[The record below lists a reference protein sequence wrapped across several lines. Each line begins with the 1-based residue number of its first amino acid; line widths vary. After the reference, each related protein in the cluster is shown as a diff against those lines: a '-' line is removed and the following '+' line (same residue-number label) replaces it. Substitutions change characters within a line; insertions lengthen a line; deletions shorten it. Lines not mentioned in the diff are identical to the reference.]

1 MFELALY
8 ILDISQNSVA
18 AAAKH
23 IDISVIADSA
33 RDMLTVTIKDDG
45 KGMDAEFL
53 ARVTD
58 PFTTSR
64 TTRKVGMGLP
74 LFKMEAE
81 KTGGS
86 FSIESAPGK
95 GTTVKAE
102 FGLSSVDRLPL
113 GDLAS
118 CMSVLLAGTGYD
130 VRLRFAVDDRTYAF
144 DTEQVKRE
152 LDASELNEPIIVNYL
167 EAMIGEN
174 IQNVKKGVYL

>member
-23 IDISVIADSA
+23 IDITVSADTA
-33 RDMLTVTIKDDG
+33 RDILSVTIKDDG
-45 KGMDAEFL
+45 KGMDGEFL
-53 ARVTD
+53 AKVTD

-86 FSIESAPGK
+86 FSVTSEVGK
-95 GTTVKAE
+95 GTVVNAN
-102 FGLSSVDRLPL
+102 FVLSSVDRLPL
-113 GDLAS
+113 GDLGS
-118 CMSVLLAGTGYD
+118 CMSVLIAGGGYETT
-130 VRLRFAVDDRTYAF
+130 LRFSVDDRTYIF
-144 DTEQVKRE
+144 DTAQIKRE
-152 LDASELNEPIIVNYL
+152 LGADDLSEPVVVNYL
-167 EAMIGEN
+167 EAMIDEN
-174 IQNVKKGVYL
+174 IQSVKKGVYL